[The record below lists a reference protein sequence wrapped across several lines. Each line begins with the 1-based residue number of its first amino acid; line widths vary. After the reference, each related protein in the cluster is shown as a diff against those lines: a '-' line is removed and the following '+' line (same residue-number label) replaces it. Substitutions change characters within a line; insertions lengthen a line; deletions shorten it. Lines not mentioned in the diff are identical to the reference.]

1 MGTLR
6 DFILRL
12 IGLETEESRLGDSY
26 NSKQSS
32 QTSNCLEKQLYR
44 QLRQAKQL
52 PLPSVED
59 VEVLDKINIENPKMR
74 SLNNFSS
81 QREMTN

>member
-1 MGTLR
+1 MRRLR

-12 IGLETEESRLGDSY
+12 VGLETEESRLNDSY
-26 NSKQSS
+26 NSKSSS

-59 VEVLDKINIENPKMR
+59 VEVLDEINKISEISEA
-74 SLNNFSS
+74 
-81 QREMTN
+81 

>member
-1 MGTLR
+1 MRRLR
-6 DFILRL
+6 DFILRR

-26 NSKQSS
+26 NSKPCS
-32 QTSNCLEKQLYR
+32 QTFNCLETQLYR

-59 VEVLDKINIENPKMR
+59 VEVLDQINKTSER
-74 SLNNFSS
+74 S
-81 QREMTN
+81 QA